1 MRKDYDVTE
10 VGDARDLDCWDAIV
24 LHLLKK
30 MFKLFI
36 IEIYFDKNGTIQI
49 FYPVR
54 WTDLNVKDSQLGE
67 YMFLGRRGGGIKY
80 LEGLKKS

>member
-36 IEIYFDKNGTIQI
+36 IEIYFDKNGTIQK
-49 FYPVR
+49 F
-54 WTDLNVKDSQLGE
+54 
-67 YMFLGRRGGGIKY
+67 
-80 LEGLKKS
+80 